1 MPANWLQEHPDTM
14 AESLARPVAR
24 PANPALG
31 WVPIRA
37 LAPRHRPR
45 ILAHLLTLSPVDRH
59 LRFGHVAS
67 DEQIGRYA
75 DHIDFDTDEVF
86 GIFNRRLE
94 VVAMAHLAHL
104 PGDGS
109 GRAAEFGV
117 SVAAAARGRGWG
129 RRLFEHA
136 VLHARNR
143 GVDTLLI
150 QALVENAAM
159 LHIARAAG
167 AKVEA
172 DGPDALARLKLPPED
187 LASHV
192 EELIEHQVA
201 EWDYGV
207 KVQSRRID
215 AWLKLVG
222 VVPAATGEDPE
233 TPRPEARDPV
243 APPAV

>member
-1 MPANWLQEHPDTM
+1 MRANAANGASVTMPSTSSPAS
-14 AESLARPVAR
+14 ALALR
-24 PANPALG
+24 

-37 LAPRHRPR
+37 LAARHRPR
-45 ILAHLLTLSPVDRH
+45 VLDHLLALSPADRH
-59 LRFGHVAS
+59 LRFGHIAS
-67 DEQIGRYA
+67 DSQIARYV
-75 DHIDFDTDEVF
+75 DQIDFDTDEVF

-104 PGDGS
+104 AGDGN
-109 GRAAEFGV
+109 GRSAEFGV
-117 SVAAAARGRGWG
+117 SVAAGARGRGWG

-167 AKVEA
+167 AQIEA
-172 DGPDALARLKLPPED
+172 SGPDAMARLKLPPED
-187 LASHV
+187 VASHV
-192 EELIEHQVA
+192 EELVEHQAA

-207 KVQSRRID
+207 KVHSRRVD
-215 AWLKLVG
+215 AWLRLVG
-222 VVPAATGEDPE
+222 AAPPAPREDPE
-233 TPRPEARDPV
+233 TARPEARDH
-243 APPAV
+243 ATPPAV

>member
-1 MPANWLQEHPDTM
+1 M
-14 AESLARPVAR
+14 ALPLARPSDRPAR
-24 PANPALG
+24 PALA

-37 LAPRHRPR
+37 LASRHRPR
-45 ILAHLLTLSPVDRH
+45 ILAHLVTLSPVDRH

-67 DEQIGRYA
+67 DEQIGRYV

-94 VVAMAHLAHL
+94 VVAMAHLAHM
-104 PGDGS
+104 PSDAS

-117 SVAAAARGRGWG
+117 SVAAGARGRGWG

-172 DGPDALARLKLPPED
+172 EGPDAMARLKLPPED

-192 EELIEHQVA
+192 EELVEHQAA

-207 KVQSRRID
+207 KVHSRRID
-215 AWLKLVG
+215 AWLRMVG
-222 VVPAATGEDPE
+222 AVPAATGEDPE
-233 TPRPEARDPV
+233 AARPEARDHA